1 MKIYAPSSSSIVS
14 RTSQRN
20 DRRAFTLVELLVV
33 IAIIGTLIGL
43 LLPAVQSAREAAR
56 RLQCA
61 NNLKQMGLACM
72 MNADATG
79 RYPSGARQSSQLEE
93 IHKLLWSGQILPY
106 LEQGNLASTL
116 DPDQRWDQFE
126 PNITAIK
133 TSHSIYSCPSS
144 AGPQYYNQVV
154 EGRATSTYLACASG
168 TIRNETGS
176 GTLIGESR
184 QNGIMNINSRTKHR
198 DIFDGLSQTLLIAES
213 LFLPGV
219 SGPDHTG
226 VFQIIDHW
234 HTGSPGMASNEM
246 SECLGSSAIPINSFK
261 KVPQVFVEDIELGFS
276 SRHAGL
282 VQAVFADGHVQ
293 TLDESISANV
303 WSAMG
308 TIGNSDIVSFED

>member
-1 MKIYAPSSSSIVS
+1 MKINAQSSIAS
-14 RTSQRN
+14 HTYPRN
-20 DRRAFTLVELLVV
+20 DRHAFTLVELLVV

-43 LLPAVQSAREAAR
+43 LLPAVQAAREAAR

-61 NNLKQMGLACM
+61 NNLKQMGLACI
-72 MNADATG
+72 MNADAA
-79 RYPSGARQSSQLEE
+79 RSYPAGALQSSKLEE
-93 IHKLLWSGQILPY
+93 IHKLFWSGQILPY

-116 DPDQRWDQFE
+116 DPDQRWDQFG

-144 AGPQYYNQVV
+144 AGPQYYNQMVD
-154 EGRATSTYLACASG
+154 GRATSTYLACASG

-176 GTLIGESR
+176 GTLIGEPR
-184 QNGIMNINSRTKHR
+184 QNGIMYVNSRTKHR
-198 DIFDGLSQTLLIAES
+198 DIFDGLSQTLLISEA

-246 SECLGSSAIPINSFK
+246 SECLGSTAIPINSFK
-261 KVPQVFVEDIELGFS
+261 KVPQVFVEDIELGFA

-282 VQAVFADGHVQ
+282 IQAVFADGHVQ
-293 TLDESISANV
+293 TIGESISANV

>member
-1 MKIYAPSSSSIVS
+1 MKIHAPSSSIAP

-56 RLQCA
+56 RFQCA

-72 MNADATG
+72 MYADASG
-79 RYPSGARQSSQLEE
+79 SYPSGALQSQKLEE
-93 IHKLLWSGQILPY
+93 IQKLFWSGQILPF

-116 DPDQRWDQFE
+116 DPDQPWDQFE

-133 TSHSIYSCPSS
+133 TSHSIYRCPSS
-144 AGPQYYNQVV
+144 GGPQYYNQVV
-154 EGRATSTYLACASG
+154 EGRATCTYLACASG

-176 GTLIGESR
+176 GTLIGDLR
-184 QNGIMNINSRTKHR
+184 QNGIMSTNSRTKHR
-198 DIFDGLSQTLLIAES
+198 DILDGLSQTILVAET
-213 LFLPGV
+213 LFLSEV
-219 SGPDHTG
+219 SGPDHSG

-234 HTGSPGMASNEM
+234 HTGSPGVSSNEM
-246 SECLGSSAIPINSFK
+246 SECLGSSAIPVNAFK
-261 KVPQVFVEDIELGFS
+261 KVPQVFIEDIELGFA

-293 TLDESISANV
+293 TIGESISENV

-308 TIGNSDIVSFED
+308 TKGNSDIVSFEN